1 MQKHPE
7 DGASPFAARP
17 NRLPWP
23 PIIYTSGFAL
33 AWVLQSLAPWAA
45 LDQTLSVV
53 PKGIGLGLA
62 ASGFLLDLAAMSAL
76 VRHRTAILPNA
87 GSSALVS
94 SGVYSFTRNPIY
106 LGNTLLLIG
115 FAVALRWSWLA
126 LVTPLTILAVSRL
139 AIQREEKH
147 LEAQFGD
154 DWRAYAARVR
164 RWI

>member
-1 MQKHPE
+1 MQKHPD
-7 DGASPFAARP
+7 DGPSVFAERP

-33 AWVLQSLAPWAA
+33 AWALQTAAPWEAF
-45 LDQTLSVV
+45 DQALSVV

-76 VRHRTAILPNA
+76 VRSQTAILPNA
-87 GSSALVS
+87 ASTALVS
-94 SGVYSFTRNPIY
+94 SGVYSLTRNPIY

-115 FAVALRWSWLA
+115 FAIALRWSWLA
-126 LVTPLTILAVSRL
+126 LVTPLTIVAVSRL
-139 AIQREEKH
+139 AIMREEKH
-147 LEAQFGD
+147 LEARFGD